1 MHASPN
7 NRCPAFWALGFAIS
21 LVWTGSVLA
30 QQSEPI
36 KLAPPKSQAPSAAPT
51 ALIDASGRRLERQ
64 PGYKTGPAG
73 RSLMTINSIGA
84 SGIEVDRLQAMTPDS
99 AGILTAETGG
109 LGVDI
114 WRSTPLSTA
123 IKILTE
129 LPVRIGSS
137 TLSGLVRRIML
148 TAADPPKGQSDG
160 EQLAVIRLQRLAAMA
175 DYPAALDL
183 LSVMP
188 RQGRGEGLLRAEAE
202 LRFLS
207 GDHIAACGL
216 VSAEVLRSQVDF
228 WQKAMVFCQILSGDL
243 GKAELGLT
251 LLREVGSNDPEFFAL
266 AGAMVADVP
275 YQNADLSQSAPLIL
289 AMLLKVKFSVKL
301 ATLVDMPPGGLR
313 VVALAENQPIGL
325 RLLAIE
331 QMARLGMF
339 SDAALGQVYVK
350 TIEKLPQLAAEAAG
364 APLSEPEGRAI
375 ERARLFASAR
385 RSSIPV
391 AKAEAASQAFKLAA
405 SDGNVAGTA
414 RLFRAELAQIPVSTE
429 MLWFAADAFRAAV
442 ASDEQERGNA
452 WIAMLRRSAAMS
464 DEKNA
469 ALETLLTLASILSD
483 DEKIKGDLPVSSPD
497 DASRTVLIY
506 ALRDGLGQRMPPK
519 RWMSLLDQVSS
530 AVAKPM
536 PPAHLWFA
544 LKALNASAKEEV
556 VSGMAK
562 PASVAIAAMDT
573 PSSATT
579 LSVQQLAAPTAGTR
593 SDIAG
598 KAARVLLFTWAMG
611 SGEPGAQNPIVLAEV
626 IHGLMTLGLPAE
638 ARRLAIEAALGA
650 GL

>member
-36 KLAPPKSQAPSAAPT
+36 KLAPPKSQGPSAAPT

-216 VSAEVLRSQVDF
+216 VSAEVLRSQADF
-228 WQKAMVFCQILSGDL
+228 WLNM
-243 GKAELGLT
+243 
-251 LLREVGSNDPEFFAL
+251 
-266 AGAMVADVP
+266 
-275 YQNADLSQSAPLIL
+275 
-289 AMLLKVKFSVKL
+289 
-301 ATLVDMPPGGLR
+301 
-313 VVALAENQPIGL
+313 
-325 RLLAIE
+325 
-331 QMARLGMF
+331 
-339 SDAALGQVYVK
+339 
-350 TIEKLPQLAAEAAG
+350 
-364 APLSEPEGRAI
+364 
-375 ERARLFASAR
+375 
-385 RSSIPV
+385 
-391 AKAEAASQAFKLAA
+391 
-405 SDGNVAGTA
+405 
-414 RLFRAELAQIPVSTE
+414 E
-429 MLWFAADAFRAAV
+429 MLC
-442 ASDEQERGNA
+442 QLYLIG
-452 WIAMLRRSAAMS
+452 
-464 DEKNA
+464 
-469 ALETLLTLASILSD
+469 ILH
-483 DEKIKGDLPVSSPD
+483 L
-497 DASRTVLIY
+497 VL
-506 ALRDGLGQRMPPK
+506 
-519 RWMSLLDQVSS
+519 MSLS
-530 AVAKPM
+530 
-536 PPAHLWFA
+536 
-544 LKALNASAKEEV
+544 
-556 VSGMAK
+556 
-562 PASVAIAAMDT
+562 
-573 PSSATT
+573 
-579 LSVQQLAAPTAGTR
+579 
-593 SDIAG
+593 
-598 KAARVLLFTWAMG
+598 
-611 SGEPGAQNPIVLAEV
+611 IV
-626 IHGLMTLGLPAE
+626 
-638 ARRLAIEAALGA
+638 
-650 GL
+650 